1 MKAKKIMDLVDELV
15 RISRDLGNI
24 VKHGTFGKTEEK
36 DKLNQKCA
44 HIREELQAFADEHE
58 RLTENPR

>member
-24 VKHGTFGKTEEK
+24 ARHGTFGGDADK

-44 HIREELQAFADEHE
+44 YIQDELQVFADEHE

>member
-1 MKAKKIMDLVDELV
+1 MKAKKIMDSVDELV

-24 VKHGTFGKTEEK
+24 ARHGTFGGGADK

-44 HIREELQAFADEHE
+44 HILDELQVFADEHE